1 MSNLDFLLDCTDI
14 SEVSSYI
21 DENKNT
27 IVRGIFYG
35 SEDLSWTELEYVFD
49 REGNYISHKEIN
61 NYGQIQNS
69 ILAKGD
75 TNYDN
80 YGKEKRMV
88 DIMSK
93 EIKLVTCGE
102 TAHVKTYSS
111 LKEYNDKKIEERYAK
126 AMEVIFND

>member
-61 NYGQIQNS
+61 NYG
-69 ILAKGD
+69 
-75 TNYDN
+75 
-80 YGKEKRMV
+80 
-88 DIMSK
+88 
-93 EIKLVTCGE
+93 
-102 TAHVKTYSS
+102 
-111 LKEYNDKKIEERYAK
+111 
-126 AMEVIFND
+126 